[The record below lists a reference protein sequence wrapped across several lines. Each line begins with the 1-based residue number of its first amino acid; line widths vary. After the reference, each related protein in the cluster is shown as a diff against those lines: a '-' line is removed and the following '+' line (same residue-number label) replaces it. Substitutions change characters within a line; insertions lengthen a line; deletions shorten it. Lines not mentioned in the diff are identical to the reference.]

1 MLLHPERLVDV
12 SEESKSSLPHAAF
25 GAGAQS
31 QHVPVLQP
39 IFCHGRDMLGEAQ
52 SRTRGAVVLR
62 PEWDAHSEGRGCGLR
77 GQGVVGVSDEPKP
90 PLEGE
95 RTISRPA
102 RRDLSHLQEEAKR
115 GRNLV
120 GIEPGARKGM
130 GFREERKTPPGGREH
145 AERSGGVV
153 EVQARGGMEAIRI

>member
-1 MLLHPERLVDV
+1 MP
-12 SEESKSSLPHAAF
+12 EESRSSLPHAAF

-31 QHVPVLQP
+31 QHVSVLQP
-39 IFCHGRDMLGEAQ
+39 VLCHGSNLLGEAQ

-62 PEWDAHSEGRGCGLR
+62 PEWHSHSEGRGCELR
-77 GQGVVGVSDEPKP
+77 REGVVGVSDEPKP

-95 RTISRPA
+95 RAISRPA

-115 GRNLV
+115 GRNPV
-120 GIEPGARKGM
+120 GIEPGTRKGM
-130 GFREERKTPPGGREH
+130 GFREERKTPPRGRAH
-145 AERSGGVV
+145 AERNGGVV